1 MGRLI
6 PVAAGLAMIVLEGA
20 AAYSDCATT
29 SVAAPLASRS
39 LLLDGADTGSSL
51 VVVGDRGHV
60 LVSVDQGA
68 SWKQSTVP
76 TRALL
81 TAVDFAGATDG
92 WAVGH
97 DAVILRTRDGGA
109 TWRIVHCAPEEERPL
124 LDVWFRDARNGI
136 AVGAYGY
143 FLETRD
149 GGESWRSR
157 FISDDDFHLNVL
169 VPADPE
175 GTRLFVAGE
184 AGAIYRSDDAGRTW
198 RALPSPYAGSW
209 FGAVALDRDRL
220 VLAGL
225 KGHLF
230 LSTDAGETWSRIAT
244 GVQST
249 LTGALRLD
257 DGRLLLTGLEGV
269 VLTLDSRTLKSRLD
283 RLAARPALAGALGL
297 ADRSVLLFG
306 QPGVLRHRTGGVD

>member
-20 AAYSDCATT
+20 ATYADCAAT
-29 SVAAPLASRS
+29 SVAAPLASHS
-39 LLLDGADTGSSL
+39 LLLDGTDTGGSL

-60 LVSVDQGA
+60 LVSTDQGA

-81 TAVDFAGATDG
+81 TAVDFVDVKDG

-124 LDVWFRDARNGI
+124 LDVWFRDAKDGF

-149 GGESWRSR
+149 GGESWHSR

-184 AGAIYRSDDAGRTW
+184 AGAIYRSDDAGLTW

-230 LSTDAGETWSRIAT
+230 QSTDAGETWSRIAT

-269 VLTLDSRTLKSRLD
+269 VLTLDPRTLKSRLD

-306 QPGVLRHRTGGVD
+306 QPGVFRHRAGGVD

>member
-1 MGRLI
+1 MGWLI
-6 PVAAGLAMIVLEGA
+6 PAAAGLAMIVLEGA
-20 AAYSDCATT
+20 AASADCVAE
-29 SVAAPLASRS
+29 SGAAPLASRS

-60 LVSVDQGA
+60 LVSADDGA
-68 SWKQSTVP
+68 TWNQSAVP
-76 TRALL
+76 TRVLL
-81 TAVDFAGATDG
+81 TAVDFAGEKDG

-124 LDVWFRDARNGI
+124 LDVWFRDAKAGF

-149 GGESWRSR
+149 GGESWESR
-157 FISDDDFHLNVL
+157 LISDDDFHLNVL
-169 VPADPE
+169 VPADPD
-175 GTRLFVAGE
+175 GTRMFIAGE

-198 RALPSPYAGSW
+198 QALPSPYAGSW

-225 KGHLF
+225 KGRLF
-230 LSTDAGETWSRIAT
+230 QSTDAGETWSRIAT
-244 GVQST
+244 DVPST
-249 LTGALRLD
+249 LTGMLRLD

-269 VLTLDSRTLKSRLD
+269 VITLDPRTLKSWLD
-283 RLAARPALAGALGL
+283 RLPARPALAGALEL
-297 ADRSVLLFG
+297 ADRSVLLYG
-306 QPGVLRHRTGGVD
+306 QPGVLRHRTGGDD

>member
-1 MGRLI
+1 MGRLV

-20 AAYSDCATT
+20 AAYADCAAT

-60 LVSVDQGA
+60 LVSADQGA

-76 TRALL
+76 TRVLL
-81 TAVDFAGATDG
+81 TAVDFVDVKDG

-124 LDVWFRDARNGI
+124 LDVWFRDAKNGF

-149 GGESWRSR
+149 GGETWHSR

-169 VPADPE
+169 VPADAD
-175 GTRLFVAGE
+175 GTRLFIAGE

-225 KGHLF
+225 KGRLF
-230 LSTDAGETWSRIAT
+230 QSIDAGETWSRIAT
-244 GVQST
+244 EVQST
-249 LTGALRLD
+249 LTGMLRLD

-269 VLTLDSRTLKSRLD
+269 ILTLDPRSPESRLD
-283 RLAARPALAGALGL
+283 RLAARPALAGALEL
-297 ADRSVLLFG
+297 ANRSVLLFG
-306 QPGVLRHRTGGVD
+306 QPGVLRHRTGGED

>member
-20 AAYSDCATT
+20 AAYSDCAAT

-39 LLLDGADTGSSL
+39 LLLDAADTGSSL

-81 TAVDFAGATDG
+81 TAVDFAGAKDG

-149 GGESWRSR
+149 GGESWHSR